1 MYNEI
6 LTETLLATVLWYT
19 SYCNFPQIF
28 FIEIKHE
35 YLNFNLRYFYVIM
48 NHESLP
54 FANFNVFSILF
65 SFCLLPVILCL
76 MLSLIT
82 EVNVL
87 VM

>member
-6 LTETLLATVLWYT
+6 LTETLLATVLWYA

-35 YLNFNLRYFYVIM
+35 YLNFNSKIFLCY
-48 NHESLP
+48 HESLP

-65 SFCLLPVILCL
+65 SFCLWPVFLCL

-82 EVNVL
+82 ELNVL